1 MKQFEEKKIR
11 RAQPKKI
18 DSLPVEEKKKL
29 KELALNCILE
39 DGRSFDDL
47 RKSGIMKLFNG
58 LMEGMFR
65 LYGWRKH
72 ATRIVSRFQTT
83 TSKYGESKSETIEN
97 KTPETI
103 VRSIETLPIHWH

>member
-1 MKQFEEKKIR
+1 MYFIQFVVVSRKDQSTSGIRKHLCSKHKMKQFEEKKIR

-65 LYGWRKH
+65 LYG
-72 ATRIVSRFQTT
+72 
-83 TSKYGESKSETIEN
+83 
-97 KTPETI
+97 
-103 VRSIETLPIHWH
+103 